1 LASSFADA
9 VQPTRKRQSSPI
21 DNNLHSRRWPFC
33 WRSSP
38 LEPLPWNST
47 GNLCCPVRFPLAE
60 LRAGFMRGRSLTGP
74 CVTRSLIGLL
84 PIRLLSS
91 FCNRS
96 TAWRKCIRRHFCS
109 FLFSLISWNSNSQNP
124 VITMAATTAIITAET
139 TLGDSEAKRTDSG
152 MNVIVINLIRRIKK

>member
-1 LASSFADA
+1 M
-9 VQPTRKRQSSPI
+9 VSP
-21 DNNLHSRRWPFC
+21 RRWPFC

-47 GNLCCPVRFPLAE
+47 GKSLLPCTFPFAE
-60 LRAGFMRGRSLTGP
+60 LRADLMRGRSLTGP
-74 CVTRSLIGLL
+74 CVTRSTIGVL

-96 TAWRKCIRRHFCS
+96 TARPNCIRRHFCS
-109 FLFSLISWNSNSQNP
+109 FLFSLISWNSNYQNP